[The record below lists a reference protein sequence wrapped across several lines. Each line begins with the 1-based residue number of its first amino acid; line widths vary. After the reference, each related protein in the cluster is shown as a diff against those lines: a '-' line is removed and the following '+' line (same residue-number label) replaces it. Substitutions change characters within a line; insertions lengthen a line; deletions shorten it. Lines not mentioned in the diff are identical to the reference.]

1 MEDAAGA
8 FGLVWPGNV
17 ANQTAWLFRPVAVH
31 TIVYTGVVRSDVAPA
46 TVLSSTAVI
55 TATSLDVNTA
65 DNSATASVTVDK
77 PEVSVSQTVAPP
89 AVAGALPLTFTIQI
103 TNTGTLTLHA
113 TITDVLPV
121 HAVPTGVLTWTAT
134 ITAPGASWQQ
144 TIVVTPLAGY
154 SGTLPNLVNI
164 WTSEGATATSTIVG
178 SVTAYQAY
186 LPLVWRDPA
195 GP

>member
-1 MEDAAGA
+1 M
-8 FGLVWPGNV
+8 
-17 ANQTAWLFRPVAVH
+17 AVH
-31 TIVYTGVVRSDVAPA
+31 TIVYAGVVRTDVAPV
-46 TVLSSTAVI
+46 TVLSSAAVI

-77 PEVSVSQTVAPP
+77 PEVSVSQTVTPP
-89 AVAGALPLTFTIQI
+89 TVAGARPLTFTIQI
-103 TNTGTLTLHA
+103 TNTGILTLHT
-113 TITDVLPV
+113 TITDVLPAHV
-121 HAVPTGVLTWTAT
+121 TSTGVLTWTAT
-134 ITAPGASWQQ
+134 ITAPGASWQRS
-144 TIVVTPLAGY
+144 IVVTPLAGY
-154 SGTLPNLVNI
+154 GGTLPNLVTI